1 MKKTILLIST
11 ALFLS
16 SCQLTKYTFEA
27 VTPLIDFRTGKWLM
41 NDIQA
46 PNSLKRILTKTASKR
61 FSYFLNDRLYDLLNT
76 NEIIAPTFIPLNP
89 NKELLSDL
97 KNGTGFDYFINIKT
111 NALKNDLG
119 SIQIGE
125 NDLNHTK
132 NATITIEIYDLNT
145 QQIIF
150 FQKVFGSNGA
160 EIFAENFSFT
170 NNANTLIL
178 GGLEKIMKDIKK
190 NSKY

>member
-1 MKKTILLIST
+1 MKKTIVLISI
-11 ALFLS
+11 ALFFS
-16 SCQLTKYTFEA
+16 SCQLSKYTLET
-27 VTPLIDFRTGKWLM
+27 VTPIIDFRAGKWLM

-46 PNSLKRILTKTASKR
+46 PNSLKRILKKTAVKR
-61 FSYFLNDRLYDLLNT
+61 FSYFLNDRLYDLSNVSG
-76 NEIIAPTFIPLNP
+76 IIAPAFIPLNP
-89 NKELLSDL
+89 NKKLLNDL
-97 KNGTGFDYFINIKT
+97 KSGTGFDYFINIKT
-111 NALKNDLG
+111 NAIKNELG
-119 SIQIGE
+119 SIQIGD
-125 NDLNHTK
+125 NDSNFTN

-150 FQKVFGSNGA
+150 FQKAFGSNGA
-160 EIFAENFSFT
+160 KIFADNLSFT